1 MRAWGLCV
9 AARLR
14 SRRSAFQRTSA
25 SDHRNQVIGNPRPET
40 GSNRLISLGS
50 WDYTTLVAAQL
61 EGFEAFG
68 IEMTDKYAAV
78 TRNRLTVL

>member
-1 MRAWGLCV
+1 M
-9 AARLR
+9 
-14 SRRSAFQRTSA
+14 
-25 SDHRNQVIGNPRPET
+25 
-40 GSNRLISLGS
+40 ISLGS